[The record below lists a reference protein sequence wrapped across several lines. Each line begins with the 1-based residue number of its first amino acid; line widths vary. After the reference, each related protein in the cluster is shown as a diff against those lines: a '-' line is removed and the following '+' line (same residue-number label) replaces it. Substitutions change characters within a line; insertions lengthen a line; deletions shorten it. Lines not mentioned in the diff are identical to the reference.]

1 MLLYNVLYNMLYMLN
16 AYVIFVLYYQ
26 YIEAIEF
33 GTYTESI
40 IKEGIKLL
48 SLSIKEYYVLCE
60 HHTHQLSYGCMH
72 VDNI

>member
-1 MLLYNVLYNMLYMLN
+1 MFLNNALYDMVCLINDDYIFNFYNGDIGEL
-16 AYVIFVLYYQ
+16 
-26 YIEAIEF
+26 EF
-33 GTYTESI
+33 GTFLECI